1 MSLDVCPLAGY
12 MSALDALRRPG
23 VLLGIQMASNP
34 LYWRIWRLFDG
45 VIDLLMS
52 TVGSNAIFAVT
63 NPEI

>member
-1 MSLDVCPLAGY
+1 